1 VADMMGT
8 PSEVIATHSQKTFG
22 LRYQQEI
29 LFELWM
35 RLGWG
40 EGVYFLFK
48 ASLPLTKMAF
58 LKKIAIK
65 KKKKLLLLIFC
76 C

>member
-1 VADMMGT
+1 MMGLL
-8 PSEVIATHSQKTFG
+8 SEVIATHSQKTFG

-35 RLGWG
+35 RLGG
-40 EGVYFLFK
+40 ALITPLYVLFK
-48 ASLPLTKMAF
+48 ASLPLPKMAF

-65 KKKKLLLLIFC
+65 KKNNKN
-76 C
+76 